1 MLSAPICASFSLFTL
16 QNREEEKKTNELL
29 DQRFVCQFYTALL
42 DMHVPYAAASSLVSL
57 GIISL
62 LNHRTVSQNG
72 NFVRIERMRYKPYYT
87 VFTTAD
93 KAIPFGLVGKN
104 SNSIGVHCAYVRAY
118 TWNCTIDGFCMILL
132 TTVNYRMALV
142 SNELPCNRKCLWP
155 KS

>member
-1 MLSAPICASFSLFTL
+1 MLSVPICASFSLFTL
-16 QNREEEKKTNELL
+16 QNKKKTNELL

-42 DMHVPYAAASSLVSL
+42 YMHVPYVPSSLLFSES
-57 GIISL
+57 SL

-72 NFVRIERMRYKPYYT
+72 NFVRIERMRYKPYYS

-104 SNSIGVHCAYVRAY
+104 SNSIGVYRMCGYVQ
-118 TWNCTIDGFCMILL
+118 TWNCTIDGFCMIFF

-142 SNELPCNRKCLWP
+142 PNELLCNRKCLWP